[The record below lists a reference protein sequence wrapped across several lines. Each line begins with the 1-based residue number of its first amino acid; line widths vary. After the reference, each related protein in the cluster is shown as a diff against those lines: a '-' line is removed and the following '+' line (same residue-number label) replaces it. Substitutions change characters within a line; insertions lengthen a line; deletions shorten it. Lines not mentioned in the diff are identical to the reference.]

1 MKWKWPI
8 TAVPGVVIAI
18 PAILLGAVT
27 AFWIVPGVV
36 SYGSRPLA
44 SGASFPAILA
54 MGILALVVA
63 VLVALNALGERRYQI
78 ERELLEAFLEHIPDN
93 VFFKDRESRF
103 VRVGRA
109 MANYVGLSGPAEAI
123 GKADS
128 DIFSAEHAREAF
140 EDEQQIMR
148 TGQAKIGIEE

>member
-1 MKWKWPI
+1 
-8 TAVPGVVIAI
+8 
-18 PAILLGAVT
+18 
-27 AFWIVPGVV
+27 
-36 SYGSRPLA
+36 
-44 SGASFPAILA
+44 
-54 MGILALVVA
+54 MGILSMVVSGLV
-63 VLVALNALGERRYQI
+63 LLNALGERRYQL

-109 MANYVGLSGPAEAI
+109 MAKYVGLSSPAEAV
-123 GKADS
+123 GKADC

-148 TGQAKIGIEE
+148 RKPGRMATRAGR